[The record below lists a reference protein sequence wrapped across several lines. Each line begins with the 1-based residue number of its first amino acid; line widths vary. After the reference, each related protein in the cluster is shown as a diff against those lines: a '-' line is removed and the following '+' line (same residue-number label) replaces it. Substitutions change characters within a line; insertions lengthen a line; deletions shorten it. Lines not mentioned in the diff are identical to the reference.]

1 MCSGITNMQ
10 WAVINNTILE
20 CVQGASRQCQGA
32 IPCPF
37 ASVRPGMGHV
47 FAELPGFCQIGD
59 LWVSF
64 WEFDAVAHG
73 IVWGDADAVRC
84 SFIDFVSW
92 NSRIG
97 WICICR
103 CDSIDLCRTCSKC
116 FLHFFLDWG
125 ADAPA
130 AAGRIF
136 APQCLALSSEKIRR
150 CPHGDGSIP
159 INYLSSR

>member
-116 FLHFFLDWG
+116 FLPLLSWLRSRRTGGCWPDICSTVFGAEFREDTKMSTWG
-125 ADAPA
+125 W
-130 AAGRIF
+130 
-136 APQCLALSSEKIRR
+136 
-150 CPHGDGSIP
+150 
-159 INYLSSR
+159 INTY